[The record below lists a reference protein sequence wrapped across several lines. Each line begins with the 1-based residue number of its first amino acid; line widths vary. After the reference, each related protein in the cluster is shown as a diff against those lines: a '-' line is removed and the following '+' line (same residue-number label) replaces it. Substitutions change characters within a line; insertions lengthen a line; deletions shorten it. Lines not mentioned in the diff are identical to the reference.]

1 MRIASVSRG
10 WPGAVLGLSVAVFVV
25 YPLLQLL
32 LNALAIG
39 AGGALLQPYREAF
52 ASPVALSA
60 LWGTVWLTAASVLFG
75 VPCAVLLAWITSSTD
90 APLVKAL
97 AALPT
102 LSLALSPLV
111 GAVGWLVLLA
121 PRVGILNLAL
131 RHVLGLHADI
141 GPLNAYSIP
150 VIVMLMSF
158 YVVPYVY
165 GPAYAAFTQIDS
177 SLLEAARI
185 CGAEPRSAFLTIAV
199 PILRP
204 AILAGALIA
213 AVMAASMFA
222 IPLILASGTG
232 LRVIPTQIYQYIN
245 QEGRPAPATA
255 MASLLSAA
263 TILAMF
269 LYLRALSHGR
279 FVTVSGKG
287 ARRSRAKLG
296 GWRWTATSAVLLFLT
311 LSFIVPLASLIYL
324 SLVGFWSGDVFSQK
338 VSFDQYRRL
347 VDFPSAMRALFNS
360 TWLSALAATLALLCG
375 LIVSYRRLRRPH
387 AGNRLLAFLA
397 SLPLGVPSIVLGLAF
412 LFAFTGAPLPLYG
425 TAAILVLAYTVH
437 VLPISARNSEA
448 GLRQLAPEL
457 EEAGRVCG
465 DTRGGVLRRI
475 LVPLLRQPLLAAWA
489 LTFIILFRDVSI
501 SVLLYTPST
510 IPSAVALLSIFD
522 QGWITGAAAYSVIVT
537 AISVVIVGLV
547 IISQSPRAHET

>member
-1 MRIASVSRG
+1 VTTASVLRG
-10 WPGAVLGLSVAVFVV
+10 WPGAVLGLLVAVFVV
-25 YPLLQLL
+25 YPLVQLL

-39 AGGALLQPYREAF
+39 AGSGGFLQPYREAF

-60 LWGTVWLTAASVLFG
+60 LWGTFWLTCASVFFG
-75 VPCAVLLAWITSSTD
+75 VPLAVLLAWVTSSTD

-97 AALPT
+97 STLPT

-121 PRVGILNLAL
+121 PRVGVLNLAL
-131 RHVLGLHADI
+131 RHLFGLDTDV

-165 GPAYAAFTQIDS
+165 GPAFAAFTQVDA

-185 CGAEPRSAFLTIAV
+185 CGAEPRSTFLTITV

-213 AVMAASMFA
+213 GVMAASMFA
-222 IPLILASGTG
+222 IPLILSSGTG

-263 TILAMF
+263 TIVAMF
-269 LYLRALSHGR
+269 LYLRTLSRGR

-287 ARRSRAKLG
+287 ARRPRVRLG
-296 GWRWTATSAVLLFLT
+296 RWRWMASGAVLLFLM
-311 LSFIVPLASLIYL
+311 LAFVVPLASVIYL
-324 SLVGFWSGDVFSQK
+324 SLVGFWSGDVFSQPL
-338 VSFDQYRRL
+338 SLEQYRR
-347 VDFPSAMRALFNS
+347 VVEFPSAMRALFNS
-360 TWLSALAATLALLCG
+360 TWLSALASTLALLFG
-375 LIVSYRRLRRPH
+375 LLVSYRRLRRPH
-387 AGNRLLAFLA
+387 AGNRLLAFLT

-437 VLPISARNSEA
+437 VLPISMRNSEA
-448 GLRQLAPEL
+448 GLRQIAPEL

-465 DTRGGVLRRI
+465 DTQGGVMRRI
-475 LVPLLRQPLLAAWA
+475 LVPILRQPLLAAWA
-489 LTFIILFRDVSI
+489 LTFIILFRDISI

-537 AISVVIVGLV
+537 AISIVVVGAV
-547 IISQSPRAHET
+547 IAAPAREPR